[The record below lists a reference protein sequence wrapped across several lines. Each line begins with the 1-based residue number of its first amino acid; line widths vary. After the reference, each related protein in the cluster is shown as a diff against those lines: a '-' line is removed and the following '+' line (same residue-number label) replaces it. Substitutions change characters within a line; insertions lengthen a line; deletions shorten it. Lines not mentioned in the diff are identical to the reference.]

1 MRKYDTYEAKGERV
15 LVCFQQLVPQGQKNS
30 EAFHLGKNNSRVCWC
45 SAQGMA
51 VEHWQH
57 THQYL
62 KTQYST

>member
-51 VEHWQH
+51 VEH
-57 THQYL
+57 
-62 KTQYST
+62 